1 MRNMNTHSR
10 TSLEIFLL
18 VLIPILCM
26 SAPRAL
32 SQQSIDTS
40 NSGSEINVNK
50 YHSYFHTVQQEQQSK
65 PAVCHCVIFRM
76 DDVQDRW
83 LEAAQLSTMN
93 LFITKNQTLTLGV
106 IMNSIGN
113 DSKILGQI
121 SLGSEK
127 RLFELALHGWDHID
141 YTRLNE
147 QQQKASLVLA
157 NEKMKRLFGNGS
169 DIFIT
174 PYGTFNN
181 STLNAMGQLGIR
193 VLSAALFS
201 ESSFDRNGS
210 IFNLN
215 NYKTNTK
222 NNNIYNNSQPISSI
236 VDHIPGMVFFKN
248 DEHNKKAIKI
258 PIKNILSD
266 VDNTIRKFGYSVIVF
281 HPQDFVST
289 DQNGRVVSSGLN
301 VSELKDLS
309 QLIDQILSRGIRIVS
324 FANLISYGQPTPSN
338 KALSSKNITKPND
351 VQMFSSLDAS
361 ETQQWTSHQSS
372 TMIKFAYFPAVPMI
386 GNVTT
391 LKFNVEDAKT
401 GVGLKNLTAW
411 VSILGQGGNVVSSS
425 SNTDNSRT
433 GSGSPSNSLGSTMYK
448 LKSLNGDFSLN
459 YKFLNGGMYQA
470 IVRVNSNEFPIAL
483 ASFDI
488 YVI

>member
-1 MRNMNTHSR
+1 MNALFESK
-10 TSLEIFLL
+10 SVMLL
-18 VLIPILCM
+18 IVLIPILCI
-26 SAPRAL
+26 SVPQAL
-32 SQQSIDTS
+32 SQQLILTS
-40 NSGSEINVNK
+40 NGGGSININNN
-50 YHSYFHTVQQEQQSK
+50 YRYFHTVQQEQQSK
-65 PAVCHCVIFRM
+65 PSTCHCVIFRM
-76 DDVQDRW
+76 DDVQDSW

-93 LFITKNQTLTLGV
+93 LFITKNQSLTLGM

-121 SLGSEK
+121 SLGREK
-127 RLFELALHGWDHID
+127 GLFELALHGWDHID

-147 QQQKASLVLA
+147 QQQKVSLVLS

-201 ESSFDRNGS
+201 EVSFDRNGS

-222 NNNIYNNSQPISSI
+222 NNNLYNNSQPISST
-236 VDHIPGMVFFKN
+236 VYHIPAMVFFKN

-266 VDNTIRKFGYSVIVF
+266 VDNTIKKFGYSVIVF

-324 FANLISYGQPTPSN
+324 FANLISYVQPTPSN
-338 KALSSKNITKPND
+338 KALSSKNITMPND

-361 ETQQWTSHQSS
+361 ETQQWISHQSN
-372 TMIKFAYFPAVPMI
+372 TMIRFAYFPAVPMI

-391 LKFNVEDAKT
+391 LKFDIEDAKT
-401 GVGLKNLTAW
+401 GIGLKNLTAW
-411 VSILGQGGNVVSSS
+411 VSILGQGGNAVSSS
-425 SNTDNSRT
+425 SNTDNSLT
-433 GSGSPSNSLGSTMYK
+433 SSSSPSNSLSTTTHE
-448 LKSLNGDFSLN
+448 LKSLNGNFSLN

-470 IVRVNSNEFPIAL
+470 IIRVNSNESPIAL